1 MGCTNLI
8 LPKATKPQSHPHPN
22 LPPPDGGRN
31 KVADTARG
39 RLKPQTQFQATSS
52 YEQATPKTSPP
63 FFPVVLKKNKI
74 AATTKGRLKQK
85 SHFQTTSLHHS
96 AKSLTLKRHNPK
108 RAVYRKPFASSHFS
122 KSSTLIL
129 PPFSSQSSLLTC
141 LPLLYFAK
149 KGPPSSYCICF
160 GIRPV
165 GGRLKRFD
173 EYEGRLKT

>member
-1 MGCTNLI
+1 M
-8 LPKATKPQSHPHPN
+8 
-22 LPPPDGGRN
+22 
-31 KVADTARG
+31 
-39 RLKPQTQFQATSS
+39 
-52 YEQATPKTSPP
+52 E
-63 FFPVVLKKNKI
+63 
-74 AATTKGRLKQK
+74 KGRLKQK

-129 PPFSSQSSLLTC
+129 PPFSSKSSLLTC

-149 KGPPSSYCICF
+149 TVGPPSSYCRQRCICF

-165 GGRLKRFD
+165 GGRLKPDLRFFRRPLAFLPA
-173 EYEGRLKT
+173 YNKSGNAEGDAMRWSNGQVSVWSSAAI